1 MICLDVHL
9 NGRKV
14 CRAGIGKY
22 GLVHVNASWN
32 HLPPA
37 WRTGARSR
45 KASGTVGVSGAYYRP
60 RPPAHENVSWLAG
73 SFVSGDELLVRCVE
87 APVADA
93 PSERKLA
100 EELPDEEQMEIIR
113 SALDSYARRL
123 GRIEVK
129 GAAAMGRELR
139 TLLKKFPK

>member
-1 MICLDVHL
+1 MICFDVHL

-14 CRAGIGKY
+14 CRAGVGKY
-22 GLVHVNASWN
+22 GLVHVNAGWT

-37 WRTGARSR
+37 WRTGGRIR
-45 KASGTVGVSGAYYRP
+45 KAGGSVGVSGVHYGP

-73 SFVSGDELLVRCVE
+73 AFGSGDELLVRCL
-87 APVADA
+87 DA
-93 PSERKLA
+93 PAADEPTQRDLA
-100 EELPDEEQMEIIR
+100 GEIPADEQMEMIR
-113 SALDSYARRL
+113 SSLASYARRL
-123 GRIEVK
+123 GGLEVK